1 MRRTAL
7 LRSMLYALA
16 RALGVD
22 TSALGQLEP
31 SLVRKIGSIPFVA
44 LNFAC
49 TSAGVIDHAEPARWH
64 VLHVRPFVPSG
75 RKNGFVTS
83 TFPYVSRSPEELKV
97 KSGFGNR
104 IPPER
109 LSDAAKARPNRIG
122 SLYRLE

>member
-1 MRRTAL
+1 
-7 LRSMLYALA
+7 MLYALA

-31 SLVRKIGSIPFVA
+31 SFVRKIGSMPFVA

-64 VLHVRPFVPSG
+64 VLHVRPFDPSG

-83 TFPYVSRSPEELKV
+83 TFPYVLRTPDESNV
-97 KSGFGNR
+97 N
-104 IPPER
+104 ER
-109 LSDAAKARPNRIG
+109 VGKEYSA
-122 SLYRLE
+122 